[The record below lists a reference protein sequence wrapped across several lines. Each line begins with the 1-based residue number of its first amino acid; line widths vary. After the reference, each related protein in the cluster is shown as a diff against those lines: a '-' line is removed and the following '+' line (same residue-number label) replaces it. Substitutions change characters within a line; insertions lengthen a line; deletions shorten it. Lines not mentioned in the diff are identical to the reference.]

1 MKAINITT
9 ARQNLY
15 QIVNE
20 TNKSHIPIEIIGKN
34 GNAVLIS
41 SDDWSAIQET
51 LYLLEIPGMRESI
64 LAGSKEH
71 LDECKSLEDIGWDI

>member
-34 GNAVLIS
+34 GNAVLLS

-51 LYLLEIPGMRESI
+51 LFLNAIPGVADSI
-64 LAGSKEH
+64 IDGMSTPIENCIAEKEV
-71 LDECKSLEDIGWDI
+71 EW